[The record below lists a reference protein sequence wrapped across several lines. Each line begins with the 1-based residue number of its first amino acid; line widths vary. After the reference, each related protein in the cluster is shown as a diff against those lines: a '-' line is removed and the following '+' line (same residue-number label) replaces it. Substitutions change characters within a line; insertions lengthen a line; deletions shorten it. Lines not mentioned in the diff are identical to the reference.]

1 MLWCYVE
8 NLESYD
14 RNTKQALLIK
24 IFVNYSLQ
32 KAKPKWQFRFLYYL
46 FPCTFK
52 LRPKESILLDLQFKL
67 EIPKHIDWSNGLLT
81 SNSEKLT
88 IENSE
93 EISKGI
99 DDFIVSDILHR
110 DFNNTF
116 SIKKYQELG
125 YIFLSN

>member
-1 MLWCYVE
+1 M
-8 NLESYD
+8 
-14 RNTKQALLIK
+14 
-24 IFVNYSLQ
+24 
-32 KAKPKWQFRFLYYL
+32 
-46 FPCTFK
+46 
-52 LRPKESILLDLQFKL
+52 
-67 EIPKHIDWSNGLLT
+67 LT

-93 EISKGI
+93 EISKGK

-125 YIFLSN
+125 YIFLCN